1 MLYFLVAN
9 ILIPKIKPDSLE
21 NVSFAIN
28 MLSAVKFEEAP
39 KKEPIQ
45 EPQKEPTPEPV
56 KAQPEIVKE
65 EIIPEPQP
73 EPVRVEPV
81 KPTEKPVIAKPIIE
95 NIIEKSITEKPAIE
109 KKAPLPKVE
118 PKQDIKKQKIKEA
131 EEKKR
136 REKEEKAKK
145 EEEAKRQLE
154 LQTVVI
160 SAIYDDKSLNNA
172 SPKYPIF
179 SKKEGE
185 EGEVLLLVKIDANG
199 NPTEIILASSS
210 GYERLDNASMYAVKQ
225 WKFKP
230 AKNKFG
236 GNIESIVQIPFVFK
250 LQNEN

>member
-1 MLYFLVAN
+1 MMLYFLIAN

-21 NVSFAIN
+21 NVSFAIK

-39 KKEPIQ
+39 KKEPTP
-45 EPQKEPTPEPV
+45 EPIKAEPEPAKEEIISEPEPEPV
-56 KAQPEIVKE
+56 K
-65 EIIPEPQP
+65 
-73 EPVRVEPV
+73 VEP
-81 KPTEKPVIAKPIIE
+81 KEQSEMPVIAKSIIE
-95 NIIEKSITEKPAIE
+95 NVIEKSITEKPVVE
-109 KKAPLPKVE
+109 KKAPLPKVAS
-118 PKQDIKKQKIKEA
+118 KQDIKKQKIKEA
-131 EEKKR
+131 EEKKK
-136 REKEEKAKK
+136 REKEEKARKD
-145 EEEAKRQLE
+145 EEEKRQLD
-154 LQTVVI
+154 LKTVVI

-236 GNIESIVQIPFVFK
+236 GNVESIVQIPFVFK
-250 LQNEN
+250 LQNEK